1 MGGDDDEE
9 GDVAGAFRVAGEI
22 LSVLAVG
29 LSLVFGGDGT
39 V

>member
-1 MGGDDDEE
+1 MGGDDGE
-9 GDVAGAFRVAGEI
+9 GDVAGAFRLAGEI
-22 LSVLAVG
+22 LSVLVVG